1 MIIILIIVFSIVINI
16 NSSNSD
22 TGTVK
27 QSFAFKVIPP
37 FSTNDFTYFSYILV
51 CINFSFNFSLL
62 FNKQNDVN
70 KNNGVVGSSGK
81 NIPIKPSTNPH
92 LFL

>member
-1 MIIILIIVFSIVINI
+1 MIIILIIVFSIVKNI

-37 FSTNDFTYFSYILV
+37 FSTNDLHIFRTSYV
-51 CINFSFNFSLL
+51 AINFSLIFTTF
-62 FNKQNDVN
+62 
-70 KNNGVVGSSGK
+70 
-81 NIPIKPSTNPH
+81 
-92 LFL
+92 